1 MLFPHELSGLFFPS
15 GARSVSSGQK
25 LLLLVRRSPL
35 NAACQLLRWSP
46 LAVVPVSRHFAAAF
60 AALSF
65 APGLLSCAA
74 ACGWRLE
81 AGPGWV
87 GLRSKLSMSFALK
100 NLRLEI
106 FEP

>member
-1 MLFPHELSGLFFPS
+1 M
-15 GARSVSSGQK
+15 SSGQK
-25 LLLLVRRSPL
+25 RLLLVRRSPL

-46 LAVVPVSRHFAAAF
+46 LAVAPVSRHFAAAP
-60 AALSF
+60 AALFF

-74 ACGWRLE
+74 ACGSWRLE

-87 GLRSKLSMSFALK
+87 GLRSKLLMSFALK